1 MDNAANFILR
11 KDIQNGVNRASNVA
25 RAVSRD
31 DHCAEASLRTQ
42 GRDEGSGN
50 SPECGK
56 AENGR
61 YCMTKNKSRV
71 SGIWEDRECR
81 IEHLRQRKSKEF
93 LSEHTNRKGG
103 QYSVD
108 RPPH

>member
-1 MDNAANFILR
+1 MDNAVNRILR
-11 KDIQNGVNRASNVA
+11 KDIQNGVDRASNVA
-25 RAVSRD
+25 RTVSRD

-61 YCMTKNKSRV
+61 YCMAKNKSRV
-71 SGIWEDRECR
+71 SGIWEDEGEELNTYGNVRV
-81 IEHLRQRKSKEF
+81 KNS
-93 LSEHTNRKGG
+93 
-103 QYSVD
+103 
-108 RPPH
+108 